1 MAEFKIDYKLIGP
14 QLYEDDGRKLMRD
27 SSRGS
32 VTVTADTYEEAKKK
46 SKNIIK
52 NSKSYTN
59 FQDRFQTDA
68 PKPRIS
74 FLKNLKAA
82 GGSGSQKYEGVKE
95 IFPKP
100 NIQIDRLKKNKGGR
114 IDKAL
119 PGGNKYI

>member
-74 FLKNLKAA
+74 FLKPLKGA
-82 GGSGSQKYEGVKE
+82 GGSGSTAYGDKGIKE
-95 IFPKP
+95 IFPRPTLAKKNYSNLHP
-100 NIQIDRLKKNKGGR
+100 RLKNK
-114 IDKAL
+114 
-119 PGGNKYI
+119 